1 MQPFL
6 LACKHP
12 RTRRRQEFR
21 ASAGGPRPPARPLP
35 AARGEILPWLVLGR
49 GRRPYRPSPAANIK
63 GPSARGEPACRPK
76 PEACGTAQIGPPGP
90 HSGSR
95 KGNLHISQ
103 KETQPKGSGEARPRL
118 SPIRHRDPPSASLAA
133 EKLGAFMASREE
145 GSQAERMS
153 PLRHLSL
160 SPFSPHTCTTLT
172 PLPRSQPSC
181 RPPAPTWLPVSDTP
195 KPPLSPKRLPSP
207 PIWSSPPQCGNV
219 PAAHTDKNNYQSG
232 AEADAGPDQ

>member
-12 RTRRRQEFR
+12 RTRRRQELR

-35 AARGEILPWLVLGR
+35 AARGEILPGLVLGR
-49 GRRPYRPSPAANIK
+49 GRRPYRPSPTANIK
-63 GPSARGEPACRPK
+63 GPSARREPACRPK

-95 KGNLHISQ
+95 KGNLHICQ
-103 KETQPKGSGEARPRL
+103 KETHSLRGLEKPVPAFLQ
-118 SPIRHRDPPSASLAA
+118 SATETHLPLLLAA
-133 EKLGAFMASREE
+133 EKLGAFMAPREE

-160 SPFSPHTCTTLT
+160 SPFSPHTCTT
-172 PLPRSQPSC
+172 
-181 RPPAPTWLPVSDTP
+181 
-195 KPPLSPKRLPSP
+195 
-207 PIWSSPPQCGNV
+207 
-219 PAAHTDKNNYQSG
+219 
-232 AEADAGPDQ
+232 